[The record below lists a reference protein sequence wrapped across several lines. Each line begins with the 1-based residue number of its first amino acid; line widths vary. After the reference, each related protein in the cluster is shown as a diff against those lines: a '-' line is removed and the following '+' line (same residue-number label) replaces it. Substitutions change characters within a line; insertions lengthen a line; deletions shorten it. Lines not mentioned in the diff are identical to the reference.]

1 MVHDTPDLPDGWVVS
16 TNIEQHV
23 AFLFDDGRSI
33 AVKPF
38 SDSAWK
44 VIGVADYA
52 PEAPVF
58 VQNVTIKEAMETAAE
73 VMEAVTNGT
82 EGDIEPVK
90 TIGAAFDPEGEDAD
104 TGEDAADSAEETASG
119 DSQADLSSFLE
130 LT

>member
-1 MVHDTPDLPDGWVVS
+1 MAHDTPDLPDGWVVS

-38 SDSAWK
+38 SGTSDTWK

-58 VQNVTIKEAMETAAE
+58 VQNVDIEAAMETAAE

-82 EGDIEPVK
+82 EDEIEPVK
-90 TIGAAFDPEGEDAD
+90 TIGAAFDPEGDEAETGGDGDDSDGESDNGD
-104 TGEDAADSAEETASG
+104 T
-119 DSQADLSSFLE
+119 QADLNSFL
-130 LT
+130 

>member
-1 MVHDTPDLPDGWVVS
+1 MAHDTPDLPDGWVVS

-23 AFLFDDGRSI
+23 AFLYDDDGRSI

-38 SDSAWK
+38 SGTSDAWK

-58 VQNVTIKEAMETAAE
+58 VQNVDIEAAMETAAE

-82 EGDIEPVK
+82 EDEIEPVK
-90 TIGAAFDPEGEDAD
+90 TIGAAFDPEGDEAETDEDK
-104 TGEDAADSAEETASG
+104 ADSTDETASD
-119 DSQADLSSFLE
+119 DSQADLSSFL
-130 LT
+130 